1 MSESP
6 KPRIVNRRLLIA
18 GASLLGGMFVVMVGI
33 LWGDDIMRH
42 NLDPKVPFQTYRPPT
57 APDYS
62 KAAAWYLNPAL
73 NGFEVRRNR
82 NPQKVDVFFI
92 HATSFNGG
100 KDWVGPIDDPAASTE
115 VIRNQLPNY
124 AGPFNAIGYVYAP
137 RYRQASL
144 YSQLTQR
151 EDAREARQ
159 FAYGDIAAAFEAFL
173 AQRRNG
179 NGFVIVGLEQGG
191 FLGQRLLKERIL
203 TDERLKPALVAA
215 YFLEALTPSDD
226 FQAGQAVPA
235 CQQRAQYGCAVAYL
249 SVDNGRPDRALQ
261 AQRRAMDWSPTSIME
276 PLDGKALC
284 VNPLTGG
291 VTDKEVEARH
301 SLGAANATGLEWGT
315 TPALIPRKVSARC
328 RGDILYV
335 SRPSGPSFDIDG
347 SWADN
352 KKVRPY
358 NLFYADLQA
367 DVQARWFAWRGA
379 QGD

>member
-42 NLDPKVPFQTYRPPT
+42 NLDPKVPFQTYRPPA

-115 VIRNQLPNY
+115 VMRNQLPNY

-159 FAYGDIAAAFEAFL
+159 FAYGDIAMAFEAFL

-179 NGFVIVGLEQGG
+179 NGFVIVGLEQGA
-191 FLGQRLLKERIL
+191 FLGHRLLKERIL

-215 YFLEALTPSDD
+215 YFLESLTPADD
-226 FQAGQAVPA
+226 FQAGQAVSA
-235 CQQRAQYGCAVAYL
+235 CQQRAQYGCAIAYL

>member
-191 FLGQRLLKERIL
+191 VLGQRLLKERIL

-215 YFLEALTPSDD
+215 YFLEALTPADD